1 MAGSVFGEQ
10 VKTMVHI
17 RTADVQGQPAPRLRD
32 DQTAGVFGRLTASS
46 ARSSEP
52 ETVTLT
58 H

>member
-1 MAGSVFGEQ
+1 
-10 VKTMVHI
+10 MVHI